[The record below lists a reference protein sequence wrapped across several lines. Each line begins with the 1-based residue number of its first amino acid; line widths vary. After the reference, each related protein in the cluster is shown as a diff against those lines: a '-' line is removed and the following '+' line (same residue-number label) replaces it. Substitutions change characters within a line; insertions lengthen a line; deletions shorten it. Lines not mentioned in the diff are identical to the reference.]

1 METSDVLRHQR
12 IKHLVASRTDD
23 AASVSVGLWAQMAVQ
38 IVSIIGENGFHSL
51 YARSV
56 LLAQP
61 QFPWLMID
69 PPLTGDG
76 NRFAELKKCFERQIP
91 AQINEANGLLLIT
104 FTDILASIIGEQLTG
119 SILSLAW
126 GNDDAYRADTEFK
139 HE

>member
-1 METSDVLRHQR
+1 MLRHQR
-12 IKHLVASRTDD
+12 IKYLVARHTGD
-23 AASVSVGLWAQMAVQ
+23 AASAAVDLWVQMAIQ

-61 QFPWLMID
+61 QFPWLIID
-69 PPLTGDG
+69 SPLTEGID
-76 NRFAELKKCFERQIP
+76 RFAELKKCYAGQIP
-91 AQINEANGLLLIT
+91 AQTNEANGLLLIN

-119 SILSLAW
+119 NILRLAW
-126 GNDDAYRADTEFK
+126 GNDEAYLADTEFN

>member
-1 METSDVLRHQR
+1 MGTSDVLRHQR
-12 IKHLVASRTDD
+12 IKQLVARHTDD
-23 AASVSVGLWAQMAVQ
+23 AASAAVGLWAQMAVQ

-61 QFPWLMID
+61 QFSWLRID
-69 PPLTGDG
+69 PPLTGSGD
-76 NRFAELKKCFERQIP
+76 RFVELKKCFEGQIP
-91 AQINEANGLLLIT
+91 AQVNEANGLLLIT

-126 GNDDAYRADTEFK
+126 GNDNSYRADTEFK